1 MMKIQSQ
8 VISEALMENQP
19 MEVTSDDKLWVL
31 LAYIISPIVPIV
43 LMLMEDKK
51 NRPFIRAHNAQAL
64 ILGVIEVALY
74 VGLGWAFG
82 IGLCLGGLLW
92 FVMIYWGIQG
102 YQGKYVTIP
111 VITDFVKN
119 QGWA

>member
-1 MMKIQSQ
+1 MSQ
-8 VISEALMENQP
+8 AP
-19 MEVTSDDKLWVL
+19 MSTDVTSDDKLWTL
-31 LAYIISPIVPIV
+31 LAYILSPIVPII

-51 NRPFIRAHNAQAL
+51 NRPFIKAHNAQAL
-64 ILGVIEVALY
+64 ALGVIEVVLY
-74 VGLGWAFG
+74 VVLGWLFF
-82 IGLCLGGLLW
+82 IGVCLGLLLW
-92 FVMIYWGIQG
+92 IAMIYWGIQA